1 MLDITIQEQH
11 KSKQGHVIYVEHGS
25 SSKVNV
31 VTVGQKRK
39 SISKKK
45 NVKPKNNKNK
55 VKKLKTNKLCWSYG
69 QIYHQSKD
77 CPIKKAKKAKV
88 VVQANFM
95 LGTTS
100 GPMFNMVVSEAVA
113 SETNDGYA
121 NYIPE
126 LFLLICLMNE

>member
-1 MLDITIQEQH
+1 
-11 KSKQGHVIYVEHGS
+11 
-25 SSKVNV
+25 
-31 VTVGQKRK
+31 
-39 SISKKK
+39 
-45 NVKPKNNKNK
+45 
-55 VKKLKTNKLCWSYG
+55 
-69 QIYHQSKD
+69 
-77 CPIKKAKKAKV
+77 
-88 VVQANFM
+88 M